1 MKKNIKKIIKERPTD
16 QLQPYNIVIS
26 QMYLGDGKDEI
37 LVKVADVHLLDEK
50 TQKYNDTQ
58 FVIKDKTRLDQEINK
73 VLEAVRKIK
82 A

>member
-1 MKKNIKKIIKERPTD
+1 MKKNIKKIIKDRPTD

-73 VLEAVRKIK
+73 VLEAVKKIK
-82 A
+82 

>member
-26 QMYLGDGKDEI
+26 QMYLGDGKDDI

-73 VLEAVRKIK
+73 VLEAVKKIK
-82 A
+82 